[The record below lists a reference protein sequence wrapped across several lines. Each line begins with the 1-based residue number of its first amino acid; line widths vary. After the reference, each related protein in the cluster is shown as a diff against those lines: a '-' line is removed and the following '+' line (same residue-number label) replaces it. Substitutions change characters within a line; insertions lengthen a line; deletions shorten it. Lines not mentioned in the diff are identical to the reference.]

1 MWISRVDEVENNN
14 DKVQLSNPFMMQN
27 NMDHLR
33 SPLNAGHASSG
44 RAKASAVSPAGN
56 DIGVVVTLSHA
67 GNNPA
72 PTYATTLS
80 GIDMDLFAAD

>member
-44 RAKASAVSPAGN
+44 RAKANAVSPAGN
-56 DIGVVVTLSHA
+56 DIGESCRKQSRTDLCDHSF
-67 GNNPA
+67 GN
-72 PTYATTLS
+72 
-80 GIDMDLFAAD
+80 